1 MVAADLWAAYGR
13 PPPGSGS
20 VYAFEDIGELT
31 MFANYRMPQ
40 ILAYLGV
47 MEYDK
52 ELEEKIGGKVPL
64 QAGSE
69 EEVEI
74 RAMSVQAVEGLRE
87 ALARR
92 NVIVTS
98 VEIDWRLWHEGE
110 RIKKNIQPHHRTLTC
125 FY

>member
-1 MVAADLWAAYGR
+1 MNNTTPTTVCCCCA
-13 PPPGSGS
+13 S
-20 VYAFEDIGELT
+20 I
-31 MFANYRMPQ
+31 
-40 ILAYLGV
+40 
-47 MEYDK
+47 
-52 ELEEKIGGKVPL
+52 

-74 RAMSVQAVEGLRE
+74 RAMCVQAVEGLRD

-92 NVIVTS
+92 NVRVTS

-110 RIKKNIQPHHRTLTC
+110 RIKKEIRPHHRTLTC

>member
-1 MVAADLWAAYGR
+1 M
-13 PPPGSGS
+13 
-20 VYAFEDIGELT
+20 EKKH
-31 MFANYRMPQ
+31 FANKNKTCCCASVHPSN
-40 ILAYLGV
+40 
-47 MEYDK
+47 
-52 ELEEKIGGKVPL
+52 

-74 RAMSVQAVEGLRE
+74 RAMCVQAVEGLRD

-92 NVIVTS
+92 NVRVTS

-110 RIKKNIQPHHRTLTC
+110 RIKKEIRPHHRTLTC